1 MKGVELF
8 SELLMSVQN
17 GGPINKKTSLDRAI
31 GNDSIN
37 GNTLHRISNEVAR
50 TIRIIRRVLPDLR
63 ETRFHN
69 SAEFCTLFLLLWEM
83 NREKFVLTD
92 RKRNAMALSLLRKL
106 STEVDQLREQLRKAK
121 PGRVQQR
128 LYQDYL
134 LTVQGDTDSSANRE
148 RRRQLLKGVLWSLFF
163 ERKDEKRTF
172 SIEQR
177 RILWNSD
184 QQRMCSKCKR
194 PIVWLDVSVDHVRAY
209 TQGGRKL
216 GSTNCRL

>member
-1 MKGVELF
+1 
-8 SELLMSVQN
+8 
-17 GGPINKKTSLDRAI
+17 
-31 GNDSIN
+31 
-37 GNTLHRISNEVAR
+37 
-50 TIRIIRRVLPDLR
+50 
-63 ETRFHN
+63 
-69 SAEFCTLFLLLWEM
+69 M